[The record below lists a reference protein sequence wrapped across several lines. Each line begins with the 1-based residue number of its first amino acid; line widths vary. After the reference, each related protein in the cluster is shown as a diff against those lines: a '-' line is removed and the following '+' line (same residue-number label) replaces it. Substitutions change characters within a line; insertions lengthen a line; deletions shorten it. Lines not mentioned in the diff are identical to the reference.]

1 MQRSRVALLTGL
13 VLAGAVALSVAAEE
27 ATAPRRVPDGFTFA
41 AAGDLLGPYKESAAL
56 NDPLFLESAGPIHA
70 ADAAFANEEGSAFD
84 KATFSGYTGAENGG
98 GYPLHPLA
106 AVRAFRALGFGLLS
120 CANNHASD
128 YGIEGLLATRQT
140 LIAVGFAAAGCGR
153 SLDEARAPAF
163 FDSPRGRVALI
174 AAASSYTNM
183 SPAGGPNRGLGP
195 RPGIAVVH
203 NKPITLV
210 TGKEMAAIRQIALRG
225 GWQGTPLPGP
235 DVRELTINDA
245 TFRVTEHPGLTYD
258 VQPDDER
265 GLVAAVAEARRNA
278 DVVAFSIHAHETASG
293 GYDDP
298 VPADFLPSFFHALID
313 AGADVIVRHGPHLP
327 LGIEV
332 YHGKPIFYGLGSFVF
347 DLPRSITTAG
357 EGPASSRVTIEF
369 PREWFDSAVA
379 VAEFKGGVVSR
390 IMIYPRTIDTEPG
403 PTHGLPRT
411 ASHAD
416 ALRILGRMRDASVQF
431 KTRMTIEND
440 LGIIQPQQPGG

>member
-1 MQRSRVALLTGL
+1 
-13 VLAGAVALSVAAEE
+13 
-27 ATAPRRVPDGFTFA
+27 
-41 AAGDLLGPYKESAAL
+41 AAL
-56 NDPLFLESAGPIHA
+56 NDPLFLQSAAPIRA

-106 AVRAFRALGFGLLS
+106 AARAFHALGFSLLS

-140 LIAVGFAAAGCGR
+140 LISIGFVTAGCGR
-153 SLDEARAPAF
+153 TLDEARAPAY
-163 FDSPRGRVALI
+163 FDSPRARVALV
-174 AAASSYTNM
+174 AAASTYTNM
-183 SPAGGPNRGLGP
+183 SPAGPPNRGLGP

-210 TGKEMAAIRQIALRG
+210 TQKEMAVLRQVTLRG
-225 GWQGTPLPGP
+225 GWQGTPLPAA

-245 TFRVTEHPGLTYD
+245 TFRVAEHPGLTYD

-265 GLVAAVAEARRNA
+265 GLTASVDEARRNA
-278 DVVAFSIHAHETASG
+278 DVVVFSIHAHETASG

-298 VPADFLPSFFHALID
+298 VPADFLPSLFHALVD

-327 LGIEV
+327 LGIEL
-332 YHGKPIFYGLGSFVF
+332 YPGKPIFSGLGSFVF
-347 DLPRSITTAG
+347 DLPGSITTAG
-357 EGPASSRVTIEF
+357 EGPASTRVTIEF

-379 VAEFKGGVVSR
+379 VSEFQGGVVSR
-390 IMIYPRTIDTEPG
+390 IVIYPRTIETAPG
-403 PTHGLPRT
+403 PTHGLPRV

-431 KTRMTIEND
+431 GTRMTIEDD
-440 LGIIQPQQPGG
+440 LGIVRPPQPHG